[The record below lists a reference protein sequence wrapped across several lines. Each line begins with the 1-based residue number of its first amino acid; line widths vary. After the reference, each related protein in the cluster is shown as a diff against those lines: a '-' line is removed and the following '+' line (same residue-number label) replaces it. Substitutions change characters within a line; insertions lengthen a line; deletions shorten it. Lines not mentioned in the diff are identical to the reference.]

1 MALAEDQL
9 LSGGNDLRGIHVM
22 TVHKAKGKEF
32 DAVIIFDDP
41 KSSPLL
47 FNKEAAPYPK
57 CRKLLRVGITRA
69 RHHVL
74 MLTDMYTPSALL
86 NGHNL

>member
-1 MALAEDQL
+1 
-9 LSGGNDLRGIHVM
+9 M

-41 KSSPLL
+41 NSSPLL
-47 FNKEAAPYPK
+47 CNKEDAPHLK

-86 NGHNL
+86 KGHKL

>member
-22 TVHKAKGKEF
+22 TVPRQNKEF

-41 KSSPLL
+41 NSSPLL
-47 FNKEAAPYPK
+47 FNKEAACIQSAGFWRRDHK
-57 CRKLLRVGITRA
+57 A

-74 MLTDMYTPSALL
+74 MLTDMYTLSAPIS
-86 NGHNL
+86 